1 MKREVIA
8 TAKTVED
15 AIAKGVRELGA
26 PEEDVN
32 VEVLVQPK
40 KGFLGIGEV
49 PAQVKVTY
57 EQDGADAALCFV
69 RNIAKE
75 MGLEATVTIEKEPG
89 KGEAR
94 ISLIGDEAGT
104 LIGYHGET
112 LDALQY
118 LATLT
123 ANKVQEESGERK
135 YQKIVVDV
143 ENYRAKREDTLRT
156 LARRMAGKVKKY
168 GKNITLEP
176 MSPYERRII
185 HSEVQQ
191 IAGVTTE
198 SIGEGDARRVVI
210 HPEGKGV
217 TEKDLAD
224 AGVKGTPTTG
234 KKRRRRRH
242 KRSGEGDSDA
252 AEAFNEAE
260 LETPEMP
267 TDPEDFFEIVD
278 ASVYLNEETTSE
290 EE

>member
-32 VEVLVQPK
+32 VEVLTQPK

-69 RNIAKE
+69 RTIAKE
-75 MGLEATVTIEKEPG
+75 MGLEATVTIEKDPG
-89 KGEAR
+89 EGEAR

-143 ENYRAKREDTLRT
+143 ENYRAKREETLRT
-156 LARRMAGKVKKY
+156 LARRMAGKVRKY

-191 IAGVTTE
+191 ISGVTTE

-217 TEKDLAD
+217 TEKDLAA
-224 AGVKGTPTTG
+224 AGVKGTPPTG

-242 KRSGEGDSDA
+242 KRSGDSEA
-252 AEAFNEAE
+252 SEAFNEAE

-278 ASVYLNEETTSE
+278 ASVYLNEDTPSE

>member
-112 LDALQY
+112 MDALQY
-118 LATLT
+118 LASLA
-123 ANKVQEESGERK
+123 ANKKDDEDDKRNYK
-135 YQKIVVDV
+135 KIVIDI
-143 ENYRAKREDTLRT
+143 ENYREKRAETLKA
-156 LARRMAGKVKKY
+156 LARRMAGRVLKY
-168 GKNITLEP
+168 RRNVTLEP
-176 MSPYERRII
+176 MSAYERRII
-185 HSEVQQ
+185 HSEVQG
-191 IAGVTTE
+191 IEGVSTN
-198 SIGEGDARRVVI
+198 SIGSENNRKIVI
-210 HPEGKGV
+210 
-217 TEKDLAD
+217 
-224 AGVKGTPTTG
+224 
-234 KKRRRRRH
+234 
-242 KRSGEGDSDA
+242 
-252 AEAFNEAE
+252 
-260 LETPEMP
+260 
-267 TDPEDFFEIVD
+267 
-278 ASVYLNEETTSE
+278 YLDTSKQ
-290 EE
+290 

>member
-32 VEVLVQPK
+32 VEVLTQPK

-69 RNIAKE
+69 RTIARE
-75 MGLEATVTIEKEPG
+75 MGLEATVTIEKDPG
-89 KGEAR
+89 EGEAR

-143 ENYRAKREDTLRT
+143 ENYRAKREETLRA
-156 LARRMAGKVKKY
+156 LARRMAQKAIKDKIGTVVDTTDMQKEILRDYEEDITKY
-168 GKNITLEP
+168 AYGVDKA
-176 MSPYERRII
+176 RILN
-185 HSEVQQ
+185 VY
-191 IAGVTTE
+191 
-198 SIGEGDARRVVI
+198 R
-210 HPEGKGV
+210 K
-217 TEKDLAD
+217 LA
-224 AGVKGTPTTG
+224 V
-234 KKRRRRRH
+234 
-242 KRSGEGDSDA
+242 
-252 AEAFNEAE
+252 F
-260 LETPEMP
+260 
-267 TDPEDFFEIVD
+267 
-278 ASVYLNEETTSE
+278 
-290 EE
+290 